1 MNECPSGTL
10 IIVKNFSDR
19 RKIWVYSIIP
29 PIVILNFAT
38 IFLFVYAFHKPI
50 AYGGGGVRFGV

>member
-1 MNECPSGTL
+1 MSHYSGTL

-19 RKIWVYSIIP
+19 RKIGVYSIIP
-29 PIVILNFAT
+29 PIVILNFAA
-38 IFLFVYAFHKPI
+38 IFLFVYVSHKPI